1 MLYQGCVLSI
11 VLYFFLNLI
20 LCSCVLVYTLIETFA
35 FSYINTQQNETV
47 FIFSEVV
54 ISSSDRLTV
63 KYIER
68 KISNE

>member
-20 LCSCVLVYTLIETFA
+20 LCSCVLVYTLIETFT
-35 FSYINTQQNETV
+35 FSYINTQQNKTV
-47 FIFSEVV
+47 LIFSEVV